1 MEAGDLKR
9 DRPPEVPL
17 HIDVSV
23 VQTLRKVTNNIT
35 GQASMKFDK
44 TWQFLMSEV
53 KQPPG

>member
-35 GQASMKFDK
+35 GQASTKFDK
-44 TWQFLMSEV
+44 TWYYIVSEV
-53 KQPPG
+53 KQPFG